1 MAYSKQTWD
10 TNSVFNPTRMN
21 HMEDGIYDAEANYV
35 DVTVTTNANGYASLG
50 STNGAVSKVISAMV
64 ISPRRCS
71 CELWLNEVGDTYYR
85 IFVSARGETRT
96 AQASTECI
104 IRVWK
109 KN

>member
-1 MAYSKQTWD
+1 MAYDKYTWTTTD
-10 TNSVFNPTRMN
+10 YVTPAKMN
-21 HMEDGIYDAEANYV
+21 NIEEGVYNAEANYV
-35 DVTVTTNANGYASLG
+35 DLTVTTDANGYASLG
-50 STNGAVSKVISAMV
+50 STNGAVDKVISAMV
-64 ISPRRCS
+64 ISPRRCT

-85 IFVSARGETRT
+85 IFVGARGETRT

>member
-35 DVTVTTNANGYASLG
+35 DVTVTTDSSGFANLG
-50 STNGAVSKVISAMV
+50 STNGGINKVLSAMV
-64 ISPRRCS
+64 LSPRRCA

-85 IFVSARGETRT
+85 VFVYSRGETKT